1 MKIVRSQFLTALVL
15 LVMCGPA
22 AAADQGISVHAL
34 IQDPARYDGKVVTV
48 VGTITAY
55 RERVSNAGN
64 PYTTFRLTDGGDEFV
79 AVFSWNKQ
87 GFSNGQRVRVTGTFS
102 KIREAGASPVGNE
115 IQAYRIEA
123 LP

>member
-1 MKIVRSQFLTALVL
+1 MKIVLSQVFAAVVL
-15 LVMCGPA
+15 LVMCAPA
-22 AAADQGISVHAL
+22 APADRGISVHAL
-34 IQDPARYDGKVVTV
+34 IQDPAKYDGKVVTV
-48 VGTITAY
+48 VGTITTY

-64 PYTTFRLTDGGDEFV
+64 PYTTFRLADGDEFV

-102 KIREAGASPVGNE
+102 KIREAGTSPVGNE
-115 IQAYRIEA
+115 IQAYRIEG

>member
-1 MKIVRSQFLTALVL
+1 MKIALSQVL
-15 LVMCGPA
+15 AAVVFLVMCAPA
-22 AAADQGISVHAL
+22 APADQGISVHAL
-34 IQDPARYDGKVVTV
+34 IQDPAKYDGKVVTV

-64 PYTTFRLTDGGDEFV
+64 PYTTFRLADGDEFV

-102 KIREAGASPVGNE
+102 KIREAGTSPVGNE
-115 IQAYRIEA
+115 IQAYRIEG

>member
-1 MKIVRSQFLTALVL
+1 MKIVWSPFLTAVVL
-15 LVMCGPA
+15 LVMCAPA
-22 AAADQGISVHAL
+22 APADQGISVHAL
-34 IQDPARYDGKVVTV
+34 IQDPAKYDGRVVTV

-64 PYTTFRLTDGGDEFV
+64 PYTTFRLTEGDEFV

-102 KIREAGASPVGNE
+102 KIREAGTSPVGNE

>member
-1 MKIVRSQFLTALVL
+1 MKSVWSQFLTAVVL
-15 LVMCGPA
+15 LVMCAPA
-22 AAADQGISVHAL
+22 APAGQGISVHAL
-34 IQDPARYDGKVVTV
+34 IQDPVKYDGKVVTV

-55 RERVSNAGN
+55 RERVSTAGN
-64 PYTTFRLTDGGDEFV
+64 PYTTFRLTDGDEYV
-79 AVFSWNKQ
+79 VVFSWNKQ

-102 KIREAGASPVGNE
+102 KIREAGTSPVANE